1 MARAHKV
8 KAAKA
13 PEKQD
18 LPAAKGFEIIY
29 SQQDSDFVTGRA
41 YSNPRFFTTPRHG
54 VSKVYIVGDWP
65 NIREAYEALGVEVE
79 QLDKAPEPEITAP
92 PLSEELAKTIQETF
106 D

>member
-1 MARAHKV
+1 MARAPKA
-8 KAAKA
+8 KAATNTEAPKA
-13 PEKQD
+13 KAGLE
-18 LPAAKGFEIIY
+18 LIY
-29 SQQDSDFVTGRA
+29 SQQDSDFVKGRA
-41 YSNPRFFTTPRHG
+41 YSNPRFFSTPRQG

-79 QLDKAPEPEITAP
+79 QLDKAPQPEITAP